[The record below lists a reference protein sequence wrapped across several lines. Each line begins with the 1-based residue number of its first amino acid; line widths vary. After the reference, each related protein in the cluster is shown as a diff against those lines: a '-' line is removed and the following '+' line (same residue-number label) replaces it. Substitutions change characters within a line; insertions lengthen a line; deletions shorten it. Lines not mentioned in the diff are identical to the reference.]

1 MMSDE
6 LKPYRLCGLRFV
18 HDSRGK
24 HIRDGGLAYL
34 SDDKARK
41 ILNSLKRQG
50 RPEVL
55 VLEEPKKVQSP
66 KAEKPKAAPPEPIEA
81 EQSEQSSD
89 DGLLSVDI
97 IGAALALHFTKR
109 KLIASMLA
117 GEEIESTPEAD
128 QIIKEADGE
137 KLAALIEE
145 VSEA

>member
-1 MMSDE
+1 MSDE

-66 KAEKPKAAPPEPIEA
+66 KAEKPKAKRGRKPKEKEPE
-81 EQSEQSSD
+81 
-89 DGLLSVDI
+89 
-97 IGAALALHFTKR
+97 
-109 KLIASMLA
+109 
-117 GEEIESTPEAD
+117 
-128 QIIKEADGE
+128 
-137 KLAALIEE
+137 
-145 VSEA
+145 